1 MSINEFLEYVDK
13 RIKKIEEKDP
23 DYLNNPNWVELRF
36 KQDQAYRELAKT
48 KLVYY
53 EFLVN
58 KYSNDQNRCENYK
71 KKIKEYRKYLGMEE
85 ENANTL

>member
-23 DYLNNPNWVELRF
+23 DYLKNAKWVELRF

-48 KLVYY
+48 KLVCY

-58 KYSNDQNRCENYK
+58 KYSNDIKRCEKYK
-71 KKIKEYRKYLGMEE
+71 KKINGYRKYLGMEE
-85 ENANTL
+85 DNENTL